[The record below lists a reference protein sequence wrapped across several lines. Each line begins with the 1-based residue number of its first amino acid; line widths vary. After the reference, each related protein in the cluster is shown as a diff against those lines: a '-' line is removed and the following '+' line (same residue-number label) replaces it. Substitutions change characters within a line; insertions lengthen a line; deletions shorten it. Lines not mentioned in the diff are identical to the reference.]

1 MLLNNCKDLNL
12 NDIMIP
18 FIFESIFNIIVVSLV
33 EEYDSCPIQL
43 KNWGFK
49 EAHTEWNSFWM
60 GECEKDLQPRDG
72 TSREGSESQSPWAK
86 ICICVP

>member
-12 NDIMIP
+12 NDIMI
-18 FIFESIFNIIVVSLV
+18 IFESIFNIIVVSLV
-33 EEYDSCPIQL
+33 EGYDSCPIQL
-43 KNWGFK
+43 KNWGFE
-49 EAHTEWNSFWM
+49 EAHTAWNSFWM
-60 GECEKDLQPRDG
+60 GGGEKDLEPRDG